1 VHHAAQTLRDI
12 ELFVFSAVAVA
23 TMVRW
28 RRRREP
34 ASAWLVA
41 TFGLLVIL
49 SAAGYL
55 LPEASEQDPGWKHL
69 AIKVL
74 ICLLLL
80 FPYCLYR
87 FMTTFEPPPRW
98 QQLVVHAL
106 VAASIVATVAM
117 PHFPA
122 EGTRR
127 STGFTLY
134 VALFVGEWLSLSVIV
149 VVRLWRA
156 SRALP
161 TIPRRRAQLLAAGA
175 AVMATDLVLSSATP
189 ASAPASGTTIVTE
202 LVAIVSA
209 TLFLLGFAPP
219 GFLIRGWRRTED
231 EGFRQALVGIIQ
243 AGTPAQVV
251 DRMLPRIAAIVGAR
265 GLQWIAEDGEVIG
278 QTGNTTGEAD
288 LIRVSLTGGD
298 LTIWTSPYTPF
309 FDQEALE
316 LARTLASLLH
326 LSLDRTIA
334 YDGAERATR
343 QLIEAQK
350 IAQLGSWSLS
360 LSTGALSWSA
370 QMFDIHGLGAA
381 NVEPTYD
388 SYLAAVHE
396 EDRELAASRVQ
407 QALVDHT
414 GMDSKYRIVR
424 PNGDVRWLNSIARI
438 SFDDL
443 GNPTAM
449 FGTCQDITERR
460 EMELQLSH
468 QALHDDLT
476 GLPNRA
482 LFVERLDAAVS
493 NAHALGSAVA
503 VLFIDLD
510 RFKIINDS
518 LGHETGDEVLL
529 ALAERLTSVKR
540 PHDLVARFG
549 GDEFVVMC
557 PRIHDGD
564 EALDVAARA
573 QESIRRPI
581 SLRGS
586 DLVVTVSVGV
596 ALSTVSGA
604 DSTSLLR
611 DADAAMYRAKRDGR
625 DRATLFADAMR
636 AESVA
641 RLETESELR
650 RALAGDQLRLFY
662 QPIVNLQTGA
672 LTALEA
678 LIRWQHPRRGL
689 LSPEE
694 FIPIA
699 EDTGLI
705 VPIGEWALEHACRQL
720 RRWQQDYPHQANLR
734 VAVNLSALQLTQ
746 SDITEQVGK
755 ILLRTGVSPASIELE
770 ITESVLMLDANE
782 STTMLRSL
790 RQLGVRVCV
799 DDFGTGYSSL
809 SYLKR
814 FPVDTLKI
822 DQSFIGGLG
831 YDTHDSAIVHA
842 ILALAETL
850 GLSTIA
856 EGIETAEQLRVLRK
870 LGCPEGQGHYFS
882 ESLPA
887 AELAPLLASASTA
900 VQVS

>member
-1 VHHAAQTLRDI
+1 VACQSHAADHSTK
-12 ELFVFSAVAVA
+12 AG
-23 TMVRW
+23 
-28 RRRREP
+28 P
-34 ASAWLVA
+34 
-41 TFGLLVIL
+41 
-49 SAAGYL
+49 AAGGWRCR
-55 LPEASEQDPGWKHL
+55 DGHGPGP
-69 AIKVL
+69 VQRY
-74 ICLLLL
+74 
-80 FPYCLYR
+80 PSG
-87 FMTTFEPPPRW
+87 
-98 QQLVVHAL
+98 HAC
-106 VAASIVATVAM
+106 VGITV
-117 PHFPA
+117 
-122 EGTRR
+122 
-127 STGFTLY
+127 
-134 VALFVGEWLSLSVIV
+134 
-149 VVRLWRA
+149 
-156 SRALP
+156 
-161 TIPRRRAQLLAAGA
+161 
-175 AVMATDLVLSSATP
+175 
-189 ASAPASGTTIVTE
+189 VTE
-202 LVAIVSA
+202 LMAIVSA

-231 EGFRQALVGIIQ
+231 EGFQQALVGIIQ

-251 DRMLPRIAAIVGAR
+251 DRMLPRIAAIVGAQ

-278 QTGNTTGEAD
+278 ETGDTTGGAD
-288 LIRVSLTGGD
+288 PIRVSLSGGG

-316 LARTLASLLH
+316 LARTLASLMH

-334 YDGAERATR
+334 NDIAERATR
-343 QLIEAQK
+343 QLVEAQK
-350 IAQLGSWSLS
+350 IAQLGSWSWS
-360 LSTGALSWSA
+360 LSTGALSWSD
-370 QMFDIHGLGAA
+370 QMFDIYGLDAA
-381 NVEPTYD
+381 KVEPSYD
-388 SYLAAVHE
+388 GYLAAVHE
-396 EDRELAASRVQ
+396 EDRELAASQVR
-407 QALVDHT
+407 QAFADHT
-414 GMDSKYRIVR
+414 GFDSKYRIVR
-424 PNGDVRWLNSIARI
+424 PNGDLRWLHSIARI
-438 SFDDL
+438 SFDDEE
-443 GNPTAM
+443 NPTAL

-460 EMELQLSH
+460 EMELLLTH

-476 GLPNRA
+476 GLPNRV

-529 ALAERLTSVKR
+529 ALAERLTGVKR

-557 PRIHDGD
+557 PQIHDED
-564 EALDVAARA
+564 EALDVAAQL
-573 QESIRRPI
+573 QEAIRRPI

-586 DLVVTVSVGV
+586 DLVVTVSAGV

-641 RLETESELR
+641 RLETENELR
-650 RALAGDQLRLFY
+650 RAIADDQLRLFY
-662 QPIVNLQTGA
+662 QPIVNLRTGA

-678 LIRWQHPRRGL
+678 LIRWQHPNRGL

-705 VPIGEWALEHACRQL
+705 VPIGEWALEQACHQL
-720 RRWQQDYPHQANLR
+720 RHWQQDYPHQANLR

-755 ILLRTGVSPASIELE
+755 ILQRTGVSPASIELE

-790 RQLGVRVCV
+790 RELGVRVCV

-814 FPVDTLKI
+814 FPVDTVKI

-856 EGIETAEQLRVLRK
+856 EGIETVEQLRVLRK

-887 AELAPLLASASTA
+887 AELIPLLASASTA